1 MYVAKPSVANSIGSQ
16 TFSDVLAAIAY
27 LADHGVDTT
36 YNTTLDEKI
45 QELKWIGKLVEIQ
58 QMKFLPTIDA
68 EGHAFIQG
76 MVIGMGIGV
85 GMMLISV
92 ALIM

>member
-1 MYVAKPSVANSIGSQ
+1 M
-16 TFSDVLAAIAY
+16 
-27 LADHGVDTT
+27 
-36 YNTTLDEKI
+36 
-45 QELKWIGKLVEIQ
+45 KL
-58 QMKFLPTIDA
+58 LPTIDA

-76 MVIGMGIGV
+76 MVIGMGLGV

>member
-1 MYVAKPSVANSIGSQ
+1 MSYVAKPSVANSIGAQ

-45 QELKWIGKLVEIQ
+45 QELKWIGKLIEV
-58 QMKFLPTIDA
+58 
-68 EGHAFIQG
+68 H
-76 MVIGMGIGV
+76 
-85 GMMLISV
+85 S
-92 ALIM
+92 